1 MDLLRLHD
9 IKTRY
14 LRATGKNKFWVTLDD
29 SDFNQNYMD
38 KMFKF
43 IDTCDKKQA
52 LTEERKIRQIVKSVD
67 YTVDCHGFFYDPE
80 YKEFHDYIHD
90 TLIDAGFGAP
100 RVKAY
105 KQSGT
110 LL

>member
-1 MDLLRLHD
+1 
-9 IKTRY
+9 
-14 LRATGKNKFWVTLDD
+14 
-29 SDFNQNYMD
+29 MD

-80 YKEFHDYIHD
+80 YKEFHNYIHD